1 MSNVKANEEQRR
13 TTPLPRLQL
22 LVIYLIQI
30 AEPIT
35 ALVIYPFIAQLV
47 RDTGITNGDETKT
60 GYYAGVIVGH
70 KKPTHSFNSVFW
82 LQESIF
88 FLAQCLTV
96 VLWGYLSDRVGR
108 RPVLL
113 LGPLGLSVSMLLFGL
128 SKSFWILV
136 VLRFFQGIFNGNI
149 GPSIH
154 QLI

>member
-1 MSNVKANEEQRR
+1 MSNATSIKAQRR
-13 TTPLPRLQL
+13 TTRLPRLQL
-22 LVIYLIQI
+22 LIIYLIQI

-35 ALVIYPFIAQLV
+35 ALVIYPFIVQLV
-47 RDTGITNGDETKT
+47 RDTDITNGDETKI
-60 GYYAGVIVGH
+60 GYYAGIIVSH
-70 KKPTHSFNSVFW
+70 QRISLLFHHHDHFFW

-128 SKSFWILV
+128 SKSFWTLAT
-136 VLRFFQGIFNGNI
+136 LRCFQGIFNGNI
-149 GPSIH
+149 GPSV
-154 QLI
+154 L